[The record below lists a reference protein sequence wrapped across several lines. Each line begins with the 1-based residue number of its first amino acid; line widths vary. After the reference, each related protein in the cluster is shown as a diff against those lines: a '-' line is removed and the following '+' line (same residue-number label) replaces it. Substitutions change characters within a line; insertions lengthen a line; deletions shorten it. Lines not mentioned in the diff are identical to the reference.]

1 MLEHAN
7 HYATDAVRYASAG
20 VILLPEVYH
29 PPSTSSQCLVTDMI
43 Y

>member
-20 VILLPEVYH
+20 GILLPEGYH
-29 PPSTSSQCLVTDMI
+29 LPSSQCLVTDMN